1 MLAVPPGK
9 NTGIVT
15 ILFTDI
21 EGSTLLW
28 EQDSERMRLA
38 LARHDAVL
46 RSAVES
52 HRGIVVK
59 MMGDGMHAAFDDP
72 LDAVSAALQLQQ
84 TLADESRG
92 VALRVRC
99 GLHLGVVER
108 RDSDLFGS
116 VVNRTSRIMSMAHGG
131 QVLLSQAVAGLVHDR
146 LPPSASLRDLGKVRL
161 RDFAIPEQVYQLVH
175 PSLRREFPALRAL
188 EETPN
193 NLPRQATSFVGRED
207 EQAEVLR
214 LLANHRLVTLI
225 GPGGVG
231 KTRLSLQVGFECLS
245 AYPDGI
251 WFVDLAPLSEAQL
264 VAEAAAGVLGLPLGA
279 ARSPVSALV
288 TFLKD
293 KKTLVMLDN
302 CEHLIAACAQLADAI
317 IRGCPGVVLMA
328 SSREALVVPGEHVY
342 HVGSLATPD
351 RAEQFTAEVAS
362 RHAAVRLFVD
372 RASATNASFA
382 LTDGNAST
390 VVEIC
395 RRLDG
400 IPLAIE
406 LAAPRVKMLSPEQI
420 LNRLNDR
427 FRILTEGARTALPRQ
442 QTLRATIDWSYD
454 LLSVGEKTLLA
465 RLAVFAGAFRLDA
478 AEAVCIGEGIAAGR
492 VLDLLGS
499 LVSKSLVTTVAD
511 EAETRYRLLETV
523 RMYASDKLSA
533 AGEAAR
539 VRSQHRDWYLRWLE
553 AMTLEELSF
562 SSASLKAVNTE
573 IDNLRVAAEWSV
585 GEDRPDLLARLV
597 IRLYGFWFE
606 GNPNQEGR
614 RWLEHA
620 VREDERLSAEERVAC
635 YAVLSAIATL
645 NYESDLAVRHATRAI
660 DAASGRPSPFLATA
674 LGVRAFGTSVQAAWH
689 PEDAARLSA
698 DMRHD
703 AQAAMDMA
711 QISLPGPWR
720 ASAELWAAGAEANVG
735 NLRVAAQRYCACT
748 ESSIAIGKPYSLWFA
763 LAELAGAQHLLDETE
778 AALASAL
785 RFLTL
790 LESVTGPS
798 DWQRYC
804 AVGLMPALYTGGQC
818 ERATQILRDM
828 APAVRR
834 NGMRLAVNHLLT
846 FAAVVEYLDGHP
858 ERAGRLLGAARHLGG
873 AQKLAISFGS
883 PISMAMY
890 VRYLPLVRSALGSEE
905 AHLARERGFG
915 MTLDDALT
923 YAMEGRGR
931 AGA

>member
-1 MLAVPPGK
+1 MRFGVSWLSTDWSPC
-9 NTGIVT
+9 TGIG
-15 ILFTDI
+15 
-21 EGSTLLW
+21 GS
-28 EQDSERMRLA
+28 
-38 LARHDAVL
+38 
-46 RSAVES
+46 
-52 HRGIVVK
+52 
-59 MMGDGMHAAFDDP
+59 
-72 LDAVSAALQLQQ
+72 
-84 TLADESRG
+84 
-92 VALRVRC
+92 
-99 GLHLGVVER
+99 
-108 RDSDLFGS
+108 
-116 VVNRTSRIMSMAHGG
+116 
-131 QVLLSQAVAGLVHDR
+131 
-146 LPPSASLRDLGKVRL
+146 
-161 RDFAIPEQVYQLVH
+161 
-175 PSLRREFPALRAL
+175 
-188 EETPN
+188 
-193 NLPRQATSFVGRED
+193 
-207 EQAEVLR
+207 
-214 LLANHRLVTLI
+214 
-225 GPGGVG
+225 G
-231 KTRLSLQVGFECLS
+231 KTRLAVRVGALELARF
-245 AYPDGI
+245 ADGVFFI
-251 WFVDLAPLSEAQL
+251 DLAPVSSLDAAVQTMAKACALWTGDALGGGGLSAVERLLATLAPRKCLLL
-264 VAEAAAGVLGLPLGA
+264 V
-279 ARSPVSALV
+279 
-288 TFLKD
+288 
-293 KKTLVMLDN
+293 DN
-302 CEHLIAACAQLADAI
+302 CEHLVDVVADLVDQILARCADIVLLAT
-317 IRGCPGVVLMA
+317 
-328 SSREALVVPGEHVY
+328 SREALGVQGEQLMQVP
-342 HVGSLATPD
+342 SLAVPDETAAGEVTDSIRLFAD
-351 RAEQFTAEVAS
+351 RARAVKRTFDLDAHTQ
-362 RHAAVRLFVD
+362 AAV
-372 RASATNASFA
+372 A
-382 LTDGNAST
+382 
-390 VVEIC
+390 EIC

-406 LAAPRVKMLSPEQI
+406 FAAARVGHLSASQI
-420 LNRLNDR
+420 AERLGDR
-427 FRILTEGARTALPRQ
+427 FRLLTGGRRRIQRQ
-442 QTLRATIDWSYD
+442 QTLAAALDWSHD
-454 LLSVGEKTLLA
+454 LLDGDEQAVFR

-478 AEAVCIGEGIAAGR
+478 AEAVCTGEGIAAGR
-492 VLDLLGS
+492 ILDLLGS

-748 ESSIAIGKPYSLWFA
+748 ESSIAIGKPYALWFA

-818 ERATQILRDM
+818 ERATQVLRDM

-846 FAAVVEYLDGHP
+846 FAAVVDYLDGHP

-873 AQKLAISFGS
+873 AQKLAISFGT

-890 VRYLPLVRSALGSEE
+890 VRYLPLVRSALGPEE
-905 AHLARERGFG
+905 AHLARESGFA

-931 AGA
+931 AGD